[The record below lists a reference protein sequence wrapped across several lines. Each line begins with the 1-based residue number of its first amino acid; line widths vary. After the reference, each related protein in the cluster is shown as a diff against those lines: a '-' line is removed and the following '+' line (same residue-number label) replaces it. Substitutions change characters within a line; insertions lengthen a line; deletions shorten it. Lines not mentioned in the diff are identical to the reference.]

1 MITHILEYY
10 SALKKKEVLT
20 PPTLWPNL
28 EDMMLS
34 ERSQTQKDRHTHTD
48 STHRRSLEESDPE
61 TASRWWGQGGGRER
75 ELVFHGDR
83 ASIWEDEKV
92 LEMMG
97 GWLHN
102 SVNMLNAIK
111 LCT

>member
-1 MITHILEYY
+1 MKEARHGRTHGHKP
-10 SALKKKEVLT
+10 S
-20 PPTLWPNL
+20 
-28 EDMMLS
+28 
-34 ERSQTQKDRHTHTD
+34 D

-61 TASRWWGQGGGRER
+61 TGSRWWGWSRGRER

-97 GWLHN
+97 GLLHH
-102 SVNMLNAIK
+102 SVNMLNATK
-111 LCT
+111 LCP